1 MPLLP
6 DKPPSRELIGM
17 LVAALIAY
25 GSIKI
30 DAHLGIDQDEPRANA
45 TRVETQ
51 R

>member
-1 MPLLP
+1 MPPLRN
-6 DKPPSRELIGM
+6 KPPLHGLIGV

-30 DAHLGIDQDEPRANA
+30 DAHMGLDSKEPTANA